1 MFERKSLERSR
12 STVRLSRSPRLN
24 FPLRGALGVTLS
36 LVLWAIVLRHAS
48 TAQSVDT
55 RSLDSYASAVKQSV
69 ITARIHGMEE
79 FLHLA
84 ANSSLKTDGLEFL
97 IWDYLRIGNRV
108 QSVNHAQELLKLDPG
123 NPLAIAARAEANV
136 DAQEPAADR
145 FARLKVALE
154 GLESFHR
161 PEAMTDSEFR
171 LLKNQVGTTLKGAA
185 GLTSLELRDY
195 SSARNYL
202 RQAVAAAPENGRFAY
217 GLALALLLDKNPDA
231 STGYWYLARAVNLTR
246 GTPSGDQISAFA
258 RERYQQ
264 DGGNDADWKR
274 FLAATTG
281 RNRAPLSNSASPTL
295 NASATGRDPTKK
307 KSSMQLAK
315 NEATRPINARPTSAA
330 LYKSNPSASIGTST
344 QSAQRPVRQGA
355 AVSLGILIQTGLL
368 TGQNR
373 SEILKTLRDIAR
385 NLRSDDEAFIMAFSN
400 QLDFEQDL
408 TANSDLLEEALSTLK
423 PASGAALFDGIAFA
437 AGHLKRIGRNEN
449 RTLLVISDGH
459 DTTRHE
465 DSTPLSAHL
474 QNVRIDCIG
483 LEVAGGT
490 ERDMLE
496 HLASYSGGK
505 AAFASTPS
513 QFRAAAVQIADTMGI
528 NFQD

>member
-1 MFERKSLERSR
+1 
-12 STVRLSRSPRLN
+12 V
-24 FPLRGALGVTLS
+24 
-36 LVLWAIVLRHAS
+36 IVLRHAS

-55 RSLDSYASAVKQSV
+55 RSLDTYASAVKQSV
-69 ITARIHGMEE
+69 IAARIHGMEE

-97 IWDYLRIGNRV
+97 IWDYLRIGNRI
-108 QSVNHAQELLKLDPG
+108 QSANQAQELLKLDPG

-136 DAQEPAADR
+136 DAQKPAADR
-145 FARLKVALE
+145 FAHLKVALE
-154 GLESFHR
+154 GLESLHR

-246 GTPSGDQISAFA
+246 GTQAGDQISAFA

-281 RNRAPLSNSASPTL
+281 RNRAPLSNSVSPTL

-307 KSSMQLAK
+307 SSMQLAK
-315 NEATRPINARPTSAA
+315 SEATRPTNPKPTSVA

-373 SEILKTLRDIAR
+373 PEILKTLKDIAR

-437 AGHLKRIGRNEN
+437 AGHLRRIGRNEN
-449 RTLLVISDGH
+449 RALLVISDGH
-459 DTTRHE
+459 DTTQRA

-474 QNVRIDCIG
+474 QNVRIACIG
-483 LEVAGGT
+483 LDVAGST
-490 ERDMLE
+490 ERDLLE

-505 AAFASTPS
+505 AAFASTPR
-513 QFRAAAVQIADTMGI
+513 QFRAAAMEIAGTMGI
-528 NFQD
+528 DFQN